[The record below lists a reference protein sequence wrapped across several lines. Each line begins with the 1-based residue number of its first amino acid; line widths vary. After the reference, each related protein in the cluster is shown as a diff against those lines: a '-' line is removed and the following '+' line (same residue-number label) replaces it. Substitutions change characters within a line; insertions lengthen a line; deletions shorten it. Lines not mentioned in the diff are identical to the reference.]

1 MEGIRNLASD
11 FFGGVEQGQRI
22 RRNYDDDVETRK
34 KRERVDSVRGILS
47 ESVDPAT
54 GELDEQLA
62 IRNLNKGGF
71 VEEGRA
77 IEDSERK
84 RKSEN
89 TTMSANELKL
99 YEEQYTVAGKLAR
112 GALET
117 VTGKTDA
124 EKAQIRDALQ
134 KTLDERGI
142 PFKIEADKPLEE
154 ELKELET
161 GALGAVK
168 DIQQKR
174 QFLTLPEGEAG
185 EVTNYE
191 VIDPTEENPR
201 GLKELSRGER
211 GSAPSPTAGVN
222 ADLAATREIRIQT
235 NGLFAK
241 MFDAQGNFIGVDNT
255 VPVRIQKI
263 QEKAKELHA
272 GGKVS
277 IASAVAAAFEQV
289 EGVPMQ
295 AFIDASQRFNADPK
309 AKGLSLGAYNR
320 QAGAWQVVNASGKV
334 VGAFK

>member
-77 IEDSERK
+77 LEDSERK

-99 YEEQYTVAGKLAR
+99 YEDQYTMAGKIAR

-124 EKAQIRDALQ
+124 EKAQIRDEIQ

-191 VIDPTEENPR
+191 VVDPTAENPR
-201 GLKELSRGER
+201 GLRELSRGER
-211 GSAPSPTAGVN
+211 GSAPSPTGTGN
-222 ADLAATREIRIQT
+222 QRLAAEREARIQAMS
-235 NGLFAK
+235 LFK
-241 MFDAQGNFIGVDNT
+241 GMFDAQGNYIGTDPTVPDRVNRIIQAGVDGFYANGGKGSIAEY
-255 VPVRIQKI
+255 VGVAYRQ
-263 QEKAKELHA
+263 QEMGGGVGKKTLTREVAAEFLKQAGGNKAKARELAIKA
-272 GGKVS
+272 GY
-277 IASAVAAAFEQV
+277 AQ
-289 EGVPMQ
+289 
-295 AFIDASQRFNADPK
+295 
-309 AKGLSLGAYNR
+309 
-320 QAGAWQVVNASGKV
+320 
-334 VGAFK
+334 